1 MAKTKD
7 DPVDDLYG
15 APLEEFVARRD
26 ALAKALK
33 ADGDK
38 ERAAAV
44 KKLPKPTRAAW
55 AVNRLVRD
63 KPAEIRALLDAGAA
77 LEGAQQELLGGAD
90 RAVLR
95 GAADAARRLVEALAA
110 EADADGAT
118 QDKVRATLHAATV
131 DGGVRAEVAEGRVVK
146 ERAAAGFGGLDGI
159 ELPAGAGAPASRSKT
174 TKKSSKAAGQKREA
188 AAPARAPAAPEPPPP
203 PPKPK
208 GPTKAQRDA
217 LRRAN
222 EAEAR
227 AERAVD
233 GARRALEQVEKTI
246 AARRRELEE
255 AETSLSEAQAR
266 RERAEQAAAPRE

>member
-33 ADGDK
+33 AGGDK
-38 ERAAAV
+38 DGAAAV

-63 KPAEIRALLDAGAA
+63 KPDEMRALLDAGEA
-77 LEGAQQELLGGAD
+77 LAGAQKQLLGGAD
-90 RAVLR
+90 REVLR

-110 EADADGAT
+110 EADADGPT

-131 DGGVRAEVAEGRVVK
+131 DGDVREQVAQGRIVK
-146 ERAAAGFGGLDGI
+146 ERAAAGFGGLEG
-159 ELPAGAGAPASRSKT
+159 GVAPSSSPSRPRSKDA
-174 TKKSSKAAGQKREA
+174 KKTRADAK
-188 AAPARAPAAPEPPPP
+188 AAPAEPPAA

-233 GARRALEQVEKTI
+233 GARRALAQVEATV
-246 AARRRELEE
+246 AARRRDLEQAE
-255 AETSLSEAQAR
+255 ASLGDAQRR
-266 RERAEQAAAPRE
+266 RERAEQAAAPRG

>member
-1 MAKTKD
+1 MAETRD

-15 APLEEFVARRD
+15 APLEEFVPRRA
-26 ALAKALK
+26 ALARELK
-33 ADGDK
+33 VGGDK
-38 ERAAAV
+38 EAAAAV

-55 AVNRLVRD
+55 AVNRLVRE
-63 KPAEIRALLDAGAA
+63 KPAEMRALLDAGEA
-77 LEGAQQELLGGAD
+77 LEGAQQQLLQGAD
-90 RAVLR
+90 REVLR
-95 GAADAARRLVEALAA
+95 DAADAARRLVEALAA

-131 DGGVRAEVAEGRVVK
+131 DGDVREEIAHGRVVK
-146 ERAAAGFGGLDGI
+146 ERAAVGFGGLDGL
-159 ELPAGAGAPASRSKT
+159 ELPSGRTVPGRART
-174 TKKSSKAAGQKREA
+174 TKKT
-188 AAPARAPAAPEPPPP
+188 ARQAAPEAEAETA

-233 GARRALEQVEKTI
+233 GARRALEQVETTI
-246 AARRRELEE
+246 AARRRDLEE
-255 AETSLSEAQAR
+255 AEAALGEAQAR
-266 RERAEQAAAPRE
+266 RERAELAAAAPRE

>member
-1 MAKTKD
+1 MAKTQD

-33 ADGDK
+33 AGGDK
-38 ERAAAV
+38 EGAAAV

-63 KPAEIRALLDAGAA
+63 KPAEVRALLDAGEA
-77 LEGAQQELLGGAD
+77 LEGAQQQLLQGAD
-90 RAVLR
+90 RQVLR

-110 EADADGAT
+110 EAEADGAT

-131 DGGVRAEVAEGRVVK
+131 DGGVREEIAQGRVVK
-146 ERAAAGFGGLDGI
+146 ERAAVGFGGLEGI
-159 ELPAGAGAPASRSKT
+159 ELPPGTAADET
-174 TKKSSKAAGQKREA
+174 TKKQVKGARPAAEPEP
-188 AAPARAPAAPEPPPP
+188 APAPP

-233 GARRALEQVEKTI
+233 GARRALEQVEVTI
-246 AARRRELEE
+246 AARRRDLEQAEE
-255 AETSLSEAQAR
+255 ALADAQRR
-266 RERAEQAAAPRE
+266 RERAEQAAAPRVD

>member
-1 MAKTKD
+1 MPKAKD

-15 APLEEFVARRD
+15 APLEEFVGRRD
-26 ALAKALK
+26 ALAKELRSG
-33 ADGDK
+33 GDR
-38 ERAAAV
+38 EGAAAV

-55 AVNRLVRD
+55 ALNRLVRD
-63 KPAEIRALLDAGAA
+63 RPDEVRALIDAGAA
-77 LEGAQQELLGGAD
+77 LEGAQQQLLEGAD
-90 RAVLR
+90 RQVLR
-95 GAADAARRLVEALAA
+95 GAAEAARRLVEALAA

-131 DGGVRAEVAEGRVVK
+131 DPEVRAQLAEGRVVK
-146 ERAAAGFGGLDGI
+146 ERAAAGFGGLDLMPGT
-159 ELPAGAGAPASRSKT
+159 GAAPTKT
-174 TKKSSKAAGQKREA
+174 TKKTKGRAKGGGRA
-188 AAPARAPAAPEPPPP
+188 AAAKTPPAPPPPPPP

-233 GARRALEQVEKTI
+233 GARRALAQV
-246 AARRRELEE
+246 
-255 AETSLSEAQAR
+255 
-266 RERAEQAAAPRE
+266 

>member
-1 MAKTKD
+1 MPKTKD

-38 ERAAAV
+38 EGAAAV

-63 KPAEIRALLDAGAA
+63 KPDEMRALLEAGEA
-77 LEGAQQELLGGAD
+77 LAGAQQQLLGGAD
-90 RAVLR
+90 REVLR

-110 EADADGAT
+110 EADADGPT

-131 DGGVRAEVAEGRVVK
+131 DGDVREQIAQGRVVK
-146 ERAAAGFGGLDGI
+146 ERAASGFGGLEGVV
-159 ELPAGAGAPASRSKT
+159 APPSSPSRARSKD
-174 TKKSSKAAGQKREA
+174 TKKPKASGKAA
-188 AAPARAPAAPEPPPP
+188 ARAAEPPAPPPP
-203 PPKPK
+203 PAPPKPK

-222 EAEAR
+222 EGEAR

-233 GARRALEQVEKTI
+233 GARRALAQVEATV
-246 AARRRELEE
+246 AARRRDLEE
-255 AETSLSEAQAR
+255 AEAALSDAQRR
-266 RERAEQAAAPRE
+266 RERAEQGAAPRG